1 MLPRLCIDVVQFC
14 TKFASCHSAEKAKFI
29 QPWSW
34 QKIWLMALYPC
45 HDFFFFLGGGRTS
58 LLLPRLIWLLYPT
71 VSLLCPRRGSIKR
84 WCASDVWLSVY
95 LFVVCLTSL
104 WCLSV
109 AYIGAEVAHVTR
121 DSATTFEVKKIK
133 GQGQRT
139 KTRWPYHTVLKG
151 WRYSLTFRHNI
162 NIGRS
167 DGQTDMPCEYD
178 IHTR

>member
-1 MLPRLCIDVVQFC
+1 MWCSFALNLLVVTLQKKLSSFSHEVGRKSDWWRC
-14 TKFASCHSAEKAKFI
+14 THVTTSS
-29 QPWSW
+29 
-34 QKIWLMALYPC
+34 
-45 HDFFFFLGGGRTS
+45 FFFWGGRTS